1 MAKHR
6 AKKTDAAVTEAATE
20 ATGQRIVVYVHGVC
34 RHEAGYS
41 DPWWSALRPYLGA
54 WPEADR
60 REVLWSDAV
69 HGEEAEAVAVGRPTA
84 LQRAVEELTRRGV
97 VSGAAPQAV
106 EPVQPEAEVV
116 SDQIRDVLTDRA
128 AQQQVEATLRTH
140 ARPNVTREA
149 VRRPLPMANAAMP
162 EAFLGVPG
170 LNCIDD
176 FGTYLTD
183 GDVRKRVIARFRE
196 VVRPLLRQGSRLE
209 VVSHSWG
216 TVVAYEALCQLDE
229 EAALPNDAV
238 HNWFTVGAA
247 LAITPVRRR
256 LLPIAAGQK
265 PRLVGTWVNLNA
277 RFDIVG
283 GAMQG
288 QYDVDHEFLGLT
300 PVGCSRIFPNP
311 ACAHGSYFQAANEAV
326 NRDIFAQ
333 YITS

>member
-1 MAKHR
+1 MVKP
-6 AKKTDAAVTEAATE
+6 KVKPQAAPAPE
-20 ATGQRIVVYVHGVC
+20 RIVVYVHGVC

-41 DPWWSALRPYLGA
+41 DPWWSALHPYLGD

-69 HGEEAEAVAVGRPTA
+69 QGDAAQAVARPTA
-84 LQRAVEELTRRGV
+84 LHRAVKELTRRGV
-97 VSGAAPQAV
+97 MQEAVPQAV
-106 EPVQPEAEVV
+106 EEAPPEAEVV
-116 SDQIRDVLTDRA
+116 SDQIRDVLADRA
-128 AQQQVEATLRTH
+128 ARQQVEATLRTH
-140 ARPNVTREA
+140 ARDGVTREA
-149 VRRPLPMANAAMP
+149 LRRPLPMANVAMP
-162 EAFLGVPG
+162 EALLGIPG

-183 GDVRKRVIARFRE
+183 DDARKRVIACFTD
-196 VVRPLLRQGSRLE
+196 VVRPLIQQGSRLD

-216 TVVAYEALCQLDE
+216 TVVAYEALCQLDA
-229 EAALPNDAV
+229 EAALPSDAV
-238 HNWFTVGAA
+238 HSWFTVGAA

-265 PRLVGTWVNLNA
+265 PRLVGTWINLDA
-277 RFDIVG
+277 HFDIVG

-300 PVGCSRIFPNP
+300 PVGCSRIIPNP

-326 NRDIFAQ
+326 NRDIFAL